1 MIRTISKGV
10 KKYWASLAL
19 ISAEMIIVIVLF
31 VIAVFTFTYIVRG
44 IFYLER
50 TQLDDAVFAFMNS
63 LVNDRNN
70 AIMKFITLLG
80 THYFL
85 IPANL
90 LLIAY
95 YLFIRKHKWYSI
107 KIPAIAI
114 SSVALMFILKN
125 LFNRPRPDLPLL
137 FEAKG
142 LSFPSGHALMS
153 VTFYGLLI
161 YIVYNSPIVA
171 KPWKVVWIVLLV
183 LLIIMIGMT
192 RIYLRVHYASDVI
205 AGYSMGFLWL
215 VFAVWMLNR
224 MEKYSRRKI
233 DPVVQQ
239 PPVPEPA
246 NN

>member
-1 MIRTISKGV
+1 MIARLSKGV
-10 KKYWASLAL
+10 KKFWASLAL

-50 TQLDDAVFAFMNS
+50 TQLDDAVFDFMNS

-114 SSVALMFILKN
+114 SSVALMFILK
-125 LFNRPRPDLPLL
+125 
-137 FEAKG
+137 
-142 LSFPSGHALMS
+142 
-153 VTFYGLLI
+153 
-161 YIVYNSPIVA
+161 
-171 KPWKVVWIVLLV
+171 
-183 LLIIMIGMT
+183 
-192 RIYLRVHYASDVI
+192 
-205 AGYSMGFLWL
+205 
-215 VFAVWMLNR
+215 
-224 MEKYSRRKI
+224 
-233 DPVVQQ
+233 
-239 PPVPEPA
+239 
-246 NN
+246 